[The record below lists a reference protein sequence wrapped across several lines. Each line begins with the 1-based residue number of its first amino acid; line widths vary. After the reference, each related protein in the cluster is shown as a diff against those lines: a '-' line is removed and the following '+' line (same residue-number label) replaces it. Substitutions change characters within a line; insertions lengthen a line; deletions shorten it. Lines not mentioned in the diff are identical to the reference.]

1 MDPITLAIIGA
12 LSKVGGEA
20 FTDAYHALK
29 NLIKAKY
36 GAKSELIKS
45 VESLEK
51 KPESP
56 SRKETLHEEVVSAK
70 ADKDEKILKVANEIL
85 TKINNGQVNVS
96 QTVTGN
102 DNVFTGTGD
111 ITIHKG

>member
-20 FTDAYHALK
+20 VIDAYQALK
-29 NLIKAKY
+29 NLIKANY
-36 GAKSELIKS
+36 GQKSELAKA

-70 ADKDEKILKVANEIL
+70 ADKDSKILETANEIL
-85 TKINNGQVNVS
+85 AKINSGQINVS
-96 QTVTGN
+96 QTVTGDKN
-102 DNVFTGTGD
+102 IFTGTGD
-111 ITIHKG
+111 ITINKD